1 MSRDLDAR
9 PERNELT
16 AREAEA
22 WASFVSL
29 LESLPADRRETP
41 ELDDGWS
48 GKDVL
53 WHVAYWWGDLAERI
67 ASGDYE
73 EDDETDAINA
83 RELERS
89 RAMTWR
95 DVHAGLNER
104 RQRMLAAWIAEAE
117 PAGDPQEWFE
127 SETIEHYDEHSPQ
140 LRALVT
146 DPPKP

>member
-1 MSRDLDAR
+1 MSRDLSER

-48 GKDVL
+48 VKDVL
-53 WHVAYWWGDLAERI
+53 WHVAYWWDDLAERLT
-67 ASGDYE
+67 SGNYE
-73 EDDETDAINA
+73 EDGETDARNA

-89 RAMTWR
+89 RAMSWL
-95 DVHAGLNER
+95 DVSAGLAER
-104 RQRMLAAWIAEAE
+104 RERMLAAWVAEAE

-127 SETIEHYDEHSPQ
+127 SETIEHYDEHGPQ
-140 LRALVT
+140 LRALAT
-146 DPPKP
+146 DPRKP